1 MITTTLFPGRY
12 VQGRGA
18 LTRLGRE
25 LSRLGNRHLL
35 ISSPYPLEHL
45 LPPVLPEVE
54 RAGTVRVERFGGECT
69 DQEIDRLSAVAEDF
83 KANTVTALG
92 GGKTLDAAKAVAV
105 RAGVPVIVVPT
116 IASTDAPCSSVCVIY
131 SPEGVFERADLLP
144 RNPDIVLV
152 DTGVIAAAPARFL
165 VAGMG
170 DALATWFE
178 AESCRIG
185 RGRNIS
191 GEAGS
196 MTAHAL
202 ARLCYETIRD
212 WGLSARTACE
222 AGVATPALERVVEAN
237 TLLSGLGFESGGLG
251 AAHSIHNGLT
261 ILPGVKGLYHGEKVA
276 FGVLASLFLADT
288 SVALVDEVY
297 DLCAVLGLPTTFA
310 DLGLD
315 GVSGRDLRRVAKK
328 ACAPGESIHNEPGDI
343 SPEVVHAALVA
354 ADAEGRQR
362 QVAPARGEAA
372 LCARRRD
379 SRGRA

>member
-18 LTRLGRE
+18 LARLGKE
-25 LSRLGNRHLL
+25 LARLGSRHLV
-35 ISSPYPLEHL
+35 ICSPHPLEHL
-45 LPPVLPEVE
+45 LPQVLPDVQQ
-54 RAGTVRVERFGGECT
+54 GGSVRVERFGGECT
-69 DQEIDRLSAVAEDF
+69 DQEIDRLSEAARDF
-83 KANTVTALG
+83 QANTVTAFG

-131 SPEGVFERADLLP
+131 SPEGVFERVDLLP

-152 DTGVIAAAPARFL
+152 DTEVIAAAPARFL

-222 AGVATPALERVVEAN
+222 AGVVTPALERVVEAN

-261 ILPGVKGLYHGEKVA
+261 ILPGARGLYHGEKVA

-288 SVALVDEVY
+288 FATLVDEVY
-297 DLCAVLGLPTTFA
+297 DLCAVLGLPTSFA

-315 GVSGRDLRRVAKK
+315 GVSGRDLRRVAEK

-343 SPEVVHAALVA
+343 SPDVVHAALVA
-354 ADAEGRQR
+354 ADAEGRR
-362 QVAPARGEAA
+362 RKVATAQGEAA
-372 LCARRRD
+372 LRARRRD
-379 SRGRA
+379 SRERA